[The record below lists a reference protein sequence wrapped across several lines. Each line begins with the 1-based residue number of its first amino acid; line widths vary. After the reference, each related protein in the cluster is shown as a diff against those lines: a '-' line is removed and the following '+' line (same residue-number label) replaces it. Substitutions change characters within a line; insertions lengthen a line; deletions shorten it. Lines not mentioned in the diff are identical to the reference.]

1 MGARGGGTGGGGGG
15 GGGGG
20 NDDGDD
26 EGGGGDG
33 GGGGEGGGGGG
44 DGGGGGGGVG
54 GGEGSGEGCG
64 ESRGEGGGGG
74 GGVSGGGGG
83 EGCGVGEGKGGGGDG
98 RCDGDGIGGDRE
110 GPSSSD
116 AHAGGLPSAQALQR
130 SKSSRSSLS
139 LGRQLPHRQHHR
151 RPSEGEPW
159 TTSSV
164 EVKEHVGEQTDSSS
178 ERQYHARIQPR
189 PIIWVISRRVT
200 EMGPS
205 SPVMGSW
212 RHTPQRTCSFSWR
225 MRSRSWSG
233 GVEPSEKCSR

>member
-1 MGARGGGTGGGGGG
+1 MGARGGGIGGGGGG

-20 NDDGDD
+20 DDDGGD
-26 EGGGGDG
+26 EGGGGNGASGGGGGSGDG
-33 GGGGEGGGGGG
+33 GEGVGDGGGEGGG
-44 DGGGGGGGVG
+44 DGGEG
-54 GGEGSGEGCG
+54 GGEGG
-64 ESRGEGGGGG
+64 GGGGG

-83 EGCGVGEGKGGGGDG
+83 EGCGEGEGEGGGGDG
-98 RCDGDGIGGDRE
+98 RCDGDGIGGDRD

-130 SKSSRSSLS
+130 SKSSRSSLL

-159 TTSSV
+159 MTSSV

-189 PIIWVISRRVT
+189 PIIWVISGRVT
-200 EMGPS
+200 GMGPS

-212 RHTPQRTCSFSWR
+212 RHTPQRTRSFSWR
-225 MRSRSWSG
+225 MRLRSWSG
-233 GVEPSEKCSR
+233 GVEPSEKCSW